1 MTEDM
6 TTETLLEVRDLTTAI
21 GNKRGEFIAV
31 DRVSLT
37 LKRGETLGLV
47 GESGSGKS
55 LTGLSLL
62 RLVPKPAAKVVGGEV
77 LLNGINLMDLSEE
90 EMRKVRGARIS
101 MILQD
106 PQTSLNP
113 SFTVGSQIIEALKLH
128 TDTPRRSLRD
138 RAIDMLRKVRV
149 AAPEHRVDAYP
160 HQMSGGMRQR
170 AVGAVAISCG
180 PDVIIADEPTT
191 SLDVTV
197 QAQYIRLLQQ
207 LQEETG
213 MGIIFIT
220 HDFGIVAKVCHRL
233 AVMYAGQIV
242 ETGPVDRIFDKP
254 GHPYTRALLESVPKL
269 HGQRG
274 RLPSISGTPPPLW
287 DKPAGC
293 KFSPRCP
300 LADDHCRAQEPP
312 VANSTDSDGRERWSR
327 CWKPEAQ

>member
-1 MTEDM
+1 MKDM
-6 TTETLLEVRDLTTAI
+6 DTDTVLDVRDLTTTI
-21 GNKRGEFIAV
+21 SNKRGEFVAV
-31 DRVSLT
+31 DRVSLH

-62 RLVPKPAAKVVGGEV
+62 RLVPKPAARVSEGEV
-77 LLNGINLMDLSEE
+77 VLDGIDLLGLSEE
-90 EMRKVRGARIS
+90 EMRKIRGRKIS

-113 SFTVGSQIIEALKLH
+113 SFTVGRQIIEALELH
-128 TDTPRRSLRD
+128 TDTPRRSLREK
-138 RAIDMLRKVRV
+138 AIDMLRKVRV
-149 AAPEHRVDAYP
+149 AAPEHRIDAYP

-207 LQEETG
+207 LQRETG

-254 GHPYTRALLESVPKL
+254 GHPYTRALLDSVPKL
-269 HGQRG
+269 HGQQG

-287 DKPAGC
+287 DRPKGC
-293 KFSPRCP
+293 KFSPRCAF
-300 LADDHCRAQEPP
+300 ADDRCRTQEPP
-312 VANSTDSDGRERWSR
+312 VIDSTEPDGREHWAR
-327 CWKPEAQ
+327 CWKPEAK

>member
-1 MTEDM
+1 MKDTF
-6 TTETLLEVRDLTTAI
+6 TETVLEVRGLTTTI
-21 GNKRGEFIAV
+21 SGKRGEFTAV
-31 DRVSLT
+31 ENVDLT

-62 RLVPKPAAKVVGGEV
+62 RLVPKPAARIAAGSVV
-77 LLNGINLMDLSEE
+77 LDGIDLMSLTEDQ
-90 EMRKVRGARIS
+90 MRQVRGRKIS

-113 SFTVGSQIIEALKLH
+113 SFTVGSQIAEALALH
-128 TDTPRRSLRD
+128 TDTPRKSLRD
-138 RAIDMLRKVRV
+138 KAIEMLRRVRV

-170 AVGAVAISCG
+170 AVGAVAISCA

-197 QAQYIRLLQQ
+197 QAQYIRLLQE
-207 LQEETG
+207 LQRESG

-242 ETGPVDRIFDKP
+242 ETGPVAQIFDQP
-254 GHPYTRALLESVPKL
+254 LHPYTRALLSSVPKL
-269 HGQRG
+269 HGQIG
-274 RLPSISGTPPPLW
+274 RLPSIEGTPPPLW
-287 DKPAGC
+287 DRPRGC

-300 LADDHCRAQEPP
+300 LADHRCRNEEPP
-312 VANSTDSDGRERWSR
+312 TVDSPAPDGSEHWAR
-327 CWKPEAQ
+327 CWKPEAI

>member
-1 MTEDM
+1 MPLDPQSEVV
-6 TTETLLEVRDLTTAI
+6 LEVRNLTTTI
-21 GNKRGEFIAV
+21 SIRTDEFAAV
-31 DRVSLT
+31 DNVSLS

-62 RLVPKPAAKVVGGEV
+62 NLVPKHAARVAGGAV
-77 LLNGINLMDLSEE
+77 MLDGVDLLQLSER
-90 EMRKVRGARIS
+90 EMRRVRGKKIS

-113 SFTVGSQIIEALKLH
+113 SFSVGSQIGEALSLH
-128 TDTPRRSLRD
+128 TDVPKKGLK
-138 RAIDMLRKVRV
+138 AAAVEMLRRVRV

-170 AVGAVAISCG
+170 VVGAIAISCA

-197 QAQYIRLLQQ
+197 QAQYIRLLQE
-207 LQEETG
+207 LQAETG

-242 ETGPVDRIFDKP
+242 ETGPVERIFDAP
-254 GHPYTRALLESVPKL
+254 GHPYTQALLGSVPKL
-269 HGQRG
+269 HGQQG
-274 RLPSISGTPPPLW
+274 RLPSISGNPPALW
-287 DKPAGC
+287 NKPKGC
-293 KFSPRCP
+293 KFAPRCP
-300 LADDHCRAQEPP
+300 LADTRCHTEEPP
-312 VANSTDSDGRERWSR
+312 VYDTPDQDGREHWAR
-327 CWKPEAQ
+327 CWRLETQ